1 MKLYR
6 YTFFLLML
14 LFASGAGAQSF
25 NGQNTFW
32 KKQRHSVGFGLGF
45 TNFLGEL
52 GGRDQVGSDFI
63 YDLEWSQTRPA
74 LMLNYRYQLAPKLF
88 AKAQFSFGIIG
99 GNDALTEEIFR
110 RNRNLSFRS
119 AIYEFS
125 GGLEYEVIQFA
136 NRSRYG
142 RVPSAR
148 NHSSAIYITAAFGG
162 THFNPKGN
170 FNGKWYPLRPYGT
183 EGQKQDDGPEAYSLW
198 TVVIPLGLGYR
209 YEINQE
215 WTIGAELCH
224 RITFTDYMDDVSTVY
239 YDNDIITQSQGE
251 LAGHFAD
258 PSLGY
263 YVDERGNEIPLNS
276 TFTGAQ
282 RGDPT
287 DNDAY
292 FTFTINASYRFQMG
306 VERGKG
312 RTIKRR
318 RRRAVF

>member
-1 MKLYR
+1 MDRLSKI
-6 YTFFLLML
+6 TALLL
-14 LFASGAGAQSF
+14 IFSTTYASAQYF
-25 NGQNTFW
+25 NGQNAYW
-32 KKQRHSVGFGLGF
+32 QRKRSSIGFGIGA

-52 GGRDQVGSDFI
+52 GGRDQIGSDFI
-63 YDLEWSQTRPA
+63 YDMEWSQTRPT
-74 LMLNYRYQLAPKLF
+74 LFVNYRYQLGARLF
-88 AKAQFSFGIIG
+88 SKGQFTFGVIG

-119 AIYEFS
+119 LLFEFS
-125 GGLEYEVIQFA
+125 GGLEFEFIQFG
-136 NRSRYG
+136 NNSRYN
-142 RVPSAR
+142 RIKSAR
-148 NHSSAIYITAAFGG
+148 NHNSALYVSASVGG
-162 THFNPKGN
+162 VHFNPKAN
-170 FNGKWYPLRPYGT
+170 FNGDWYALRPYGT
-183 EGQKQDDGPEAYSLW
+183 EGQKQDNGPGEYALW
-198 TVVIPLGLGYR
+198 SVVIPLGMGFR

-215 WTIGAELCH
+215 WTIGAELIH

-239 YDNDIITQSQGE
+239 YDNGIITQTQGE
-251 LAGHFAD
+251 LAGYFAD

-263 YVDERGNEIPLNS
+263 YIDERGNEIPLNS

-292 FTFTINASYRFQMG
+292 FSFTINAYYKLHKRYK
-306 VERGKG
+306 RGRG